1 MKIQKDQKTE
11 DFLNNF
17 SRKPAP
23 PELKEKILN
32 EARRERAVNRVM
44 TPMLWKVGLICS
56 ASILTFLLLDTFI
69 LHNQKRYIA
78 SLVGTQ
84 PVIRIQKQDESLLF
98 LAKLLNMT
106 QEAEN
111 MAWLKAKL
119 LRKHKS
125 NRNNRYEEFLR
136 LKEELNE
143 DKI

>member
-32 EARRERAVNRVM
+32 EARRERAEKRVM

-69 LHNQKRYIA
+69 LPNQKRYIA

>member
-1 MKIQKDQKTE
+1 MKYQNNQKTV

-32 EARRERAVNRVM
+32 EAQRERAEKRVM
-44 TPMLWKVGLICS
+44 TPMLWKVALICS
-56 ASILTFLLLDTFI
+56 ASILMFLLLDTFI

-84 PVIRIQKQDESLLF
+84 PVIRIQKQDNSILF
-98 LAKLLNMT
+98 LAKLLNMSP
-106 QEAEN
+106 EAEN

-125 NRNNRYEEFLR
+125 NRNNRLEEFLR

>member
-1 MKIQKDQKTE
+1 MKYQNNQKTV
-11 DFLNNF
+11 DFLNDF

-32 EARRERAVNRVM
+32 EARRERAENRVM

-56 ASILTFLLLDTFI
+56 ASILMFLLLDIFI
-69 LHNQKRYIA
+69 LPNQKRYIA

-84 PVIRIQKQDESLLF
+84 PVTRIQKQDDSILF
-98 LAKLLNMT
+98 LARLLNMSP
-106 QEAEN
+106 EAEN

-125 NRNNRYEEFLR
+125 NRNNRNEEFLR

>member
-1 MKIQKDQKTE
+1 MKYQNNQKTE

-32 EARRERAVNRVM
+32 EARRERAEKRVM

-69 LHNQKRYIA
+69 LHNQKRYFA

-84 PVIRIQKQDESLLF
+84 PVTRIQKQDDSLLF
-98 LAKLLNMT
+98 LARILNMSP
-106 QEAEN
+106 EAEN
-111 MAWLKAKL
+111 IAWLKGKL
-119 LRKHKS
+119 SRKHKA

>member
-1 MKIQKDQKTE
+1 MKYQNNQETE
-11 DFLNNF
+11 DFLNNL

-23 PELKEKILN
+23 SELKEKILN
-32 EARRERAVNRVM
+32 EARRERAENMVM

-56 ASILTFLLLDTFI
+56 ASILMFLLLDTVI
-69 LHNQKRYIA
+69 LHKQKKYIA

-125 NRNNRYEEFLR
+125 NRNNRYEEFFR

>member
-1 MKIQKDQKTE
+1 MKIQNDQKTE

-32 EARRERAVNRVM
+32 EARRERAEKRVM

-69 LHNQKRYIA
+69 LPNQKRYIA

-111 MAWLKAKL
+111 MTWLKAKL
-119 LRKHKS
+119 LRNHKS
-125 NRNNRYEEFLR
+125 NRNNLYEEFLR
-136 LKEELNE
+136 LKDELYD

>member
-1 MKIQKDQKTE
+1 
-11 DFLNNF
+11 
-17 SRKPAP
+17 
-23 PELKEKILN
+23 
-32 EARRERAVNRVM
+32 M

-56 ASILTFLLLDTFI
+56 ASILMFLLLDIVI
-69 LHNQKRYIA
+69 LHKQKRYIA

-106 QEAEN
+106 PEAEN

>member
-1 MKIQKDQKTE
+1 MKYQNNQKIE

-23 PELKEKILN
+23 LGLKEKILHK
-32 EARRERAVNRVM
+32 ARRERVENRVM

-56 ASILTFLLLDTFI
+56 ASILMFLLLDTFI
-69 LHNQKRYIA
+69 LNNQKRHIA
-78 SLVGTQ
+78 SLVGAQ
-84 PVIRIQKQDESLLF
+84 PVTRIQKQDDSILF
-98 LAKLLNMT
+98 LARLLNMT

>member
-1 MKIQKDQKTE
+1 MKYQNNQKTE

-17 SRKPAP
+17 ARKPAP
-23 PELKEKILN
+23 LELKEKILN
-32 EARRERAVNRVM
+32 EARRERVENRVM
-44 TPMLWKVGLICS
+44 TSMLWKVVLICS
-56 ASILTFLLLDTFI
+56 ACILMFLLLDTFI

-84 PVIRIQKQDESLLF
+84 PVTRIQKQDDSILF
-98 LAKLLNMT
+98 LARLLNMSP
-106 QEAEN
+106 EAEN
-111 MAWLKAKL
+111 MAWLKGKL

-125 NRNNRYEEFLR
+125 NRNNRYEEFMR

>member
-1 MKIQKDQKTE
+1 MKYQNNQETE

-23 PELKEKILN
+23 SELKEKILN
-32 EARRERAVNRVM
+32 EARRERAENMVM

-56 ASILTFLLLDTFI
+56 ASILMFLLLDTVI
-69 LHNQKRYIA
+69 LHKQKKYIA

-125 NRNNRYEEFLR
+125 NRNNRYEEFFR

>member
-1 MKIQKDQKTE
+1 MKYQNNQKIE

-23 PELKEKILN
+23 LGLKEKILHK
-32 EARRERAVNRVM
+32 ARRERVENRVM

-56 ASILTFLLLDTFI
+56 ASILMFLLLDTFI
-69 LHNQKRYIA
+69 LNNQKRHIV
-78 SLVGTQ
+78 SLVGNQ
-84 PVIRIQKQDESLLF
+84 PVTRIQKQDDSILF
-98 LAKLLNMT
+98 LARLLNMST
-106 QEAEN
+106 EADN
-111 MAWLKAKL
+111 MTWLKGKL
-119 LRKHKS
+119 LRRHKS

>member
-1 MKIQKDQKTE
+1 MKYQNNQKTI

-32 EARRERAVNRVM
+32 EARRERAENRVI
-44 TPMLWKVGLICS
+44 TPILWKVGLICS
-56 ASILTFLLLDTFI
+56 ASILMFLLLDIVI
-69 LHNQKRYIA
+69 LHKQKRYIA

-84 PVIRIQKQDESLLF
+84 PVTWIQKEDDSILY

-106 QEAEN
+106 PEAEN